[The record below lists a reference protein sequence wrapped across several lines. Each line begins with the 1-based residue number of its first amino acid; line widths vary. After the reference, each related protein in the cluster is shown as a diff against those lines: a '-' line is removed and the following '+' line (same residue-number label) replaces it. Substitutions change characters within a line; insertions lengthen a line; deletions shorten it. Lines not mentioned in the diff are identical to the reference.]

1 MDGSG
6 FGEMTQAR
14 WFAPPVVQIDVA
26 FAEAMPALENVMLH
40 AAYAP
45 ALVKTKVAFPPET
58 VWGELRGTTS
68 PPDAPMQE
76 EVVVAAI
83 WCELS
88 PVTVA
93 PLASSGIAAAPPAAG
108 AAPSVLAASGGFS
121 PPQLTSVTAQTNPI
135 PIQIFFI

>member
-1 MDGSG
+1 
-6 FGEMTQAR
+6 MTQAR

-93 PLASSGIAAAPPAAG
+93 PFTSCTATTMVLQLASVFVPVGVHVP
-108 AAPSVLAASGGFS
+108 
-121 PPQLTSVTAQTNPI
+121 T
-135 PIQIFFI
+135 